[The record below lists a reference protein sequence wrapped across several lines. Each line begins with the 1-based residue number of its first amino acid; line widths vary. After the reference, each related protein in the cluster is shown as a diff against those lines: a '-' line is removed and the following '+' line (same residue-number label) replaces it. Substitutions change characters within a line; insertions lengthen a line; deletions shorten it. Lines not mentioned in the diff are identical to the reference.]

1 MWWGGC
7 EAQITVSFHLQQKR
21 TSLPP
26 SAAPWLPV
34 ASVRDLNLSL
44 PGGADGPGHPPCPPP
59 QWTGVG
65 QPCLGRAPPGL
76 HTSLRGA
83 LLQPLKNTAGCPCP
97 PLHVITRQ
105 RGPNPEALLGA
116 AGDTGLLPGGGS
128 VVLDVAQRGLGF
140 PAPPPVTFTWW
151 GLDPENAGSPKHSVR
166 DGTLGVQSPRQAH
179 TSCVSPA
186 IRLDGGCL
194 IRKMEFGVERTAP
207 HVRRDPV
214 LFFPDIAAIS
224 PKENHTRGPSVFT
237 LAVEPTACLLGAA
250 QAAGHQGQ
258 RRAGRKRS
266 REGGIL
272 GPGDAEQM
280 FWVMQHTHKGRGWF
294 LELLSWVLCI
304 QHLTEDTH
312 AHGHFLWP
320 GALDRYPRPPV
331 LGMWLGGWGRQLSAC
346 RHGDGPHRDL
356 FLTPA
361 TGGGRTQDLVG
372 SGGEAGPGSK
382 TSVRPYQE
390 PLA

>member
-1 MWWGGC
+1 MWHKEAWG
-7 EAQITVSFHLQQKR
+7 FL
-21 TSLPP
+21 
-26 SAAPWLPV
+26 
-34 ASVRDLNLSL
+34 
-44 PGGADGPGHPPCPPP
+44 
-59 QWTGVG
+59 
-65 QPCLGRAPPGL
+65 
-76 HTSLRGA
+76 
-83 LLQPLKNTAGCPCP
+83 
-97 PLHVITRQ
+97 
-105 RGPNPEALLGA
+105 
-116 AGDTGLLPGGGS
+116 
-128 VVLDVAQRGLGF
+128 
-140 PAPPPVTFTWW
+140 PPPVTFTWW

-224 PKENHTRGPSVFT
+224 PKENHTCGPSVFT